1 MGERSTDCFLFV
13 VSSHFRVATEK
24 GFGTTCIGVLIIII
38 VGGGL
43 LVLQTV
49 SLGMFFCGFYL
60 LIFSWYF

>member
-1 MGERSTDCFLFV
+1 MGERSAKVTDCFLFV
-13 VSSHFRVATEK
+13 VSSHFRVATKK

-49 SLGMFFCGFYL
+49 FSGNIFFCGFYL
-60 LIFSWYF
+60 